1 MKCPKCQAD
10 NADTLKFCGE
20 CGTRLTLQNDPSPSF
35 TKTLETPNEELKRGS
50 VFAGRYEIIEELGK
64 GGMGR
69 VYRVEDKKIKKEI
82 ALKLIKSE
90 IASDKKTIER
100 FKNELTTARGIRHK
114 NVCGMFDLGEEKEQ
128 HYITMEYVSGGDLK
142 RLIRRT
148 KRLDT
153 GTAISIGKQICEGLE
168 EAHNLGIVHR
178 DLKPQNIMIDTDGN
192 ARIMDFGI
200 ARSIKEK
207 GITGA
212 GVMIGTPEYM
222 SPEQVEAKDI
232 DQRSDIYSL
241 GIILYEMVT
250 GRLPFEADTPFAIG
264 VKHKSETPKNPKEFN
279 QQIPDDLSGVILK
292 CLGKEKENRYQSVS
306 KIKNELEKVEQG
318 LPTTDR
324 IIPKKKPLTSKEI
337 TVKLNVKKALIP
349 AVVVL
354 VLAIVAL
361 FLWRF
366 IFPTTS
372 NFNSI
377 AVPAVV
383 VLVLA
388 IVALFLWRFIFPTT
402 SNFNS
407 IAVLPFED
415 KSPGQDQ
422 EHWAT
427 GIPETLINSLSRIDG
442 LLVPGTTSSFYFKGE
457 RDIRKIGERLGVNNL
472 LEGSIQVSDDTIRIM
487 VRLIDIDS
495 GSTLWSDEYVKNI
508 DDIFSIQ
515 NHIAQSVVKEL
526 KIKFLGEKQG
536 PIVKTTTE
544 NNSALSLYLQ
554 GNNYLRE
561 ANESDFYHAIE
572 FFDKAILEDTGFAQA
587 YIGLAQS
594 YTTLASH
601 AIRPNSELLIKAEAA
616 VEKALELDDSLAEAH
631 SEYGGILAYFRW
643 DWLKAE
649 REFKLALELNPGS
662 ARALTVYGRFLFN
675 MRRYE
680 EAYIHAEKAMKID
693 PLRIDTAQLLGAIMA
708 DLGQFEESEEHLLNC
723 LEINPTAMIFYWEL
737 ALTYIRSEQFEK
749 ALDALNKQIE
759 LMEGENI
766 SDEIAMMAFA
776 NARWGKKEEAT
787 EYLKQLISYSE
798 QNYVSPTIFSVVYGA
813 LGDLNE
819 AFKWLEVAYDQKDF
833 RFSYVLGFWYDPMR
847 SDPRYQEI
855 LRKIGLDK

>member
-1 MKCPKCQAD
+1 MKCPKCLAD
-10 NADTLKFCGE
+10 NADTLKFCGG
-20 CGTRLTLQNDPSPSF
+20 CGTRLTLQDQLSPPY
-35 TKTLETPNEELKRGS
+35 TKTLETPIRELTRGT
-50 VFAGRYEIIEELGK
+50 VFAERYEIIEELGK

-69 VYRVEDKKIKKEI
+69 VYRVEDKKAKEEI
-82 ALKLIKSE
+82 ALKLIKPD
-90 IASDKKTIER
+90 IATDKKTIER
-100 FKNELTTARGIRHK
+100 FRNELTTARKITHK
-114 NVCGMFDLGEEKEQ
+114 NVCRMYDLGEDKGL
-128 HYITMEYVSGGDLK
+128 HFITMEYISGQDLK
-142 RLIRRT
+142 GLIRQ
-148 KRLDT
+148 T
-153 GTAISIGKQICEGLE
+153 GQLTVGKAISIAKQICDGLT
-168 EAHNLGIVHR
+168 EAHNLGVVHR
-178 DLKPQNIMIDTDGN
+178 DLKPNNIMIDRGGN
-192 ARIMDFGI
+192 SKIMDFGI
-200 ARSIKEK
+200 ARAVK
-207 GITGA
+207 GKSITGS
-212 GVMIGTPEYM
+212 GIMIGTPQYM
-222 SPEQVEAKDI
+222 SPEQVEGKDV

-241 GIILYEMVT
+241 GIILYEMLTDRV
-250 GRLPFEADTPFAIG
+250 PFEGDTPITVG
-264 VKHKSETPKNPKEFN
+264 VKQKTETPKDPKVFN
-279 QQIPDDLSGVILK
+279 ERIPDDLNRLILK
-292 CLGKEKENRYQSVS
+292 CLEKEKENRYQSAGELKS
-306 KIKNELEKVEQG
+306 DLEKLEQG

-324 IIPKKKPLTSKEI
+324 VIPKKKTLTSKEI
-337 TVKLNVKKALIP
+337 TVKFNVKKALI
-349 AVVVL
+349 
-354 VLAIVAL
+354 
-361 FLWRF
+361 
-366 IFPTTS
+366 
-372 NFNSI
+372 
-377 AVPAVV
+377 PAVV

-472 LEGSIQVSDDTIRIM
+472 LEGSIQVSDNTIRIM

-495 GSTLWSDEYVKNI
+495 GSTLWSREYVENI

-594 YTTLASH
+594 YTTLAFH

-662 ARALTVYGRFLFN
+662 ARALTVYGKFLFH

-680 EAYIHAEKAMKID
+680 EAYIHAEKALKID

-776 NARWGKKEEAT
+776 NARWGKKEEAA

-833 RFSYVLGFWYDPMR
+833 RFSYVLGFWYDSMR